1 MSRTIIVSNRLPI
14 KISNLDKSFEFSS
27 TSGGLATGMKSIH
40 KKNNF
45 LWIGWPGIDKKSLG
59 DNLNKAEKL
68 LLKKN
73 YIPVFLRKKEIND
86 FYYGISNEALWPL
99 FHYFIEFS
107 KFNKSHWASYVN
119 VNKKFA
125 DCVIKYAK
133 KGDIV
138 WVHDYQLL
146 LCPKIIKTKRPD
158 LTVGFFLH
166 IPFPSFEI
174 FRIFPWR
181 EKLLEGILGSDLI
194 GFHTYDYVR
203 HFLSSVKRILR
214 YDVIFNK
221 IIVGSREVLVDTFP
235 MGIDYAKYNDAAS
248 EKYKQKKSEM
258 SELSIQLK
266 DHKKTS
272 NDSKLILSIDRLDY
286 TKGVINR
293 IKAFEI
299 FLTNNP
305 EYRNKVR
312 LIMLT
317 VPSRSDVSDYVKLK
331 KQTDEIVGRVNGKF
345 ASVNW
350 TPIWYYYRSMSF
362 DELIDLYTISDIA
375 MITPVRDGM
384 NLVAKEFVATRVKG
398 DGVLILSEMAGAS
411 KELYESLTVNPF
423 DLNKMSDAILKAI
436 NMPKKEQIER
446 NSSMQERLS
455 RYTVNYWAND
465 FMQNLISRAKSNQN
479 SVTNNFN
486 FLEKDKLIE
495 KLKISNKKLIILDYD
510 GTLVDFKDKPE
521 LAVPNDNLIDILNNL
536 TKIKGL
542 DIAIVSGRDKLFLED
557 NLGKLNISI
566 IAEHGHFYK
575 KKSKDWTNLGK
586 IDKVFLSEIYA
597 IFQSFSDRTPGTFT
611 EKKESGLVWHFRK
624 TDPELASERVVEIET
639 VLNSLLTD
647 QFQILNLDKAIEV
660 TSRKFD
666 KGSAVNELIK
676 NKKYDHIVCIGD
688 DVTDENMF
696 KTLNESSTTIKV
708 GIKNTLAKF
717 FIEDTKSVV
726 NLLDEIYTHLK

>member
-59 DNLNKAEKL
+59 NNLTKAKKL
-68 LLKKN
+68 LQKKN
-73 YIPVFLRKKEIND
+73 YIPVFLKKKEIND
-86 FYYGISNEALWPL
+86 FYYGTSNEALWPL
-99 FHYFIEFS
+99 FHYFLEFS
-107 KFNKSHWASYVN
+107 IFNKSHWKSYVN
-119 VNKKFA
+119 VNRKFA
-125 DCVIKYAK
+125 DSVIKYAK
-133 KGDIV
+133 KNDVV

-146 LCPKIIKTKRPD
+146 LCPRMIKTKRPD

-181 EKLLEGILGSDLI
+181 EELLEGILGSDLI

-214 YDVIFNK
+214 YNVVFNK
-221 IIVGSREVLVDTFP
+221 INVGSREVLVDTFP
-235 MGIDYAKYNDAAS
+235 MGIDYAKYNDAAR
-248 EKYKQKKSEM
+248 KKNKQKKSEM
-258 SELSIQLK
+258 SNLGLQLK

-272 NDSKLILSIDRLDY
+272 SDSKLILSIDRLDY

-305 EYRNKVR
+305 EYRGKVR

-317 VPSRSDVSDYVKLK
+317 VPSRSDVDDYIKLK

-345 ASVNW
+345 ALVNW

-384 NLVAKEFVATRVKG
+384 NLVAKEFVATRVDG

-411 KELYESLTVNPF
+411 KELYESITVNPF
-423 DLNKMSDAILKAI
+423 DLNKMSDIILQAIK
-436 NMPKKEQIER
+436 MPKKEQIER
-446 NSSMQERLS
+446 NRSMQERLS

-465 FMQNLISRAKSNQN
+465 FMKNLISRAKSNKN
-479 SVTNNFN
+479 SVTNYFN
-486 FLEKDKLIE
+486 LLEKDKLLE
-495 KLKISNKKLIILDYD
+495 KLKLSKNKLIILDYD
-510 GTLVDFKDKPE
+510 GTLVNFKDKPE
-521 LAVPNDNLIDILNNL
+521 LALPDENLIDILNNL
-536 TKIKGL
+536 SRVKGM
-542 DIAIVSGRDKLFLED
+542 DVAIISGRDKLFLEH
-557 NLGKLNISI
+557 NLGKLDISI
-566 IAEHGHFYK
+566 IAEHGHFFK
-575 KKSKDWTNLGK
+575 KKNKNWINLGN
-586 IDKVFLSEIYA
+586 IDKVFLNEIHG
-597 IFQSFSDRTPGTFT
+597 ILQSFSDRTPGTFT

-624 TDPELASERVVEIET
+624 TDPELALERVVEIET

-666 KGSAVNELIK
+666 KGSAVNELTK

-696 KTLNESSTTIKV
+696 KNLNQNSTTIKV
-708 GIKNTLAKF
+708 GIKKTNARF
-717 FIEDTKSVV
+717 YIDDPKSVIS
-726 NLLDEIYTHLK
+726 LLNDINTYLK

>member
-1 MSRTIIVSNRLPI
+1 MRRTIIVSNRLPI

-119 VNKKFA
+119 VNEKFA

-221 IIVGSREVLVDTFP
+221 IKVGSREVLVDTFP
-235 MGIDYAKYNDAAS
+235 MGIDYAKYNDAAR

-521 LAVPNDNLIDILNNL
+521 LALPNDNLIDILNNL
-536 TKIKGL
+536 TKIRGL

-586 IDKVFLSEIYA
+586 IDKVFLSDIYA
-597 IFQSFSDRTPGTFT
+597 VFQSFSDRTPGTFT

-717 FIEDTKSVV
+717 FIDDTKSVV